1 MKTLF
6 KRSLGFPLLY
16 AIASV
21 GVAQAQD
28 TQSGFT
34 LSGMLGHYQFDNKL
48 ELDGSP
54 FGSVGLG
61 YKFDSPWAVEIAY
74 LNTSTEFSNSGA
86 DLDLE
91 QLRLDVLYHFRR
103 QGNAQ
108 PYLIAG
114 AGNQTIDAGGS
125 WDNTSLNAGFG
136 LNYFVTDGLSV
147 RADVRLF
154 NDVDY
159 EDTSYGL
166 GLGLRYIFGTS
177 QAVSAPK
184 VVTPSDSDKDGV
196 PDSSDQCPNT
206 PKNTTVD
213 ETGCKIVLDE
223 DGDGVPDTNDAC
235 PDTSAGAVVDAQGCY
250 VVITETKEMT
260 MRIEFGNNS
269 AEINPNSVGEIN
281 ELADFMTQYPLTDVV
296 IEGHTD
302 DRGAESYNQQLSEKR
317 AAAVARML
325 IQQFDIDQSRVRS
338 VGYGESQPLVEN
350 NSEAN
355 RAANRRVTAKVSAQ
369 VKTIQK

>member
-1 MKTLF
+1 MNTLF

-16 AIASV
+16 AIASA
-21 GVAQAQD
+21 GIAQAQD
-28 TQSGFT
+28 TQSGVT
-34 LSGMLGHYQFDNKL
+34 ASGMIGHYEFDNKL

-54 FGSVGLG
+54 FGSIALG
-61 YKFDSPWAVEIAY
+61 YKFASPWALELAY
-74 LNTSTEFSNSGA
+74 LQTSTEFSNSDT

-91 QLRLDVLYHFRR
+91 QLRLDLLYHFPR

-108 PYLIAG
+108 PYLVAG
-114 AGNQTIDAGGS
+114 AGNQTMDTGEDF
-125 WDNTSLNAGFG
+125 DNTSVNVGFG

-147 RADVRLF
+147 RADMRLF

-159 EDTSYGL
+159 ENTNYGL
-166 GLGLRYIFGTS
+166 GLGLRYLFGNAQPAST
-177 QAVSAPK
+177 PE
-184 VVTPSDSDKDGV
+184 VVKPRDSDNDGV
-196 PDSSDQCPNT
+196 PDSTDLCPNT
-206 PKNTTVD
+206 PPNTSVD
-213 ETGCKIVLDE
+213 ETGCRIVLDE

-250 VVITETKEMT
+250 VVITETKEVT

-269 AEINPNSVGEIN
+269 AEIKSDSVGEVK
-281 ELADFMTQYPLTDVV
+281 EVADFMTQYPLTEVV
-296 IEGHTD
+296 VEGHTD

-325 IQQFDIDQSRVRS
+325 IQQFDIDESRVSS
-338 VGYGESQPLVEN
+338 VGFGESRPLLDN
-350 NSEAN
+350 SSEAN
-355 RAANRRVTAKVSAQ
+355 RAANRRVTAKVSAK

>member
-1 MKTLF
+1 MNTRF
-6 KRSLGFPLLY
+6 KRSLGFPLLC
-16 AIASV
+16 AIASA

-34 LSGMLGHYQFDNKL
+34 VSGMTGHYEFDNKL

-54 FGSVGLG
+54 FGSIGLG
-61 YKFDSPWAVEIAY
+61 YKFANPWALELAY
-74 LNTSTEFSNSGA
+74 LTTSTEFSNNGT

-91 QLRLDVLYHFRR
+91 QVRLDVLYHFPR
-103 QGNAQ
+103 QGKAQ
-108 PYLIAG
+108 PYLVAG
-114 AGNQTIDAGGS
+114 AGNQTLDTGES
-125 WDNTSLNAGFG
+125 WDNTSLNVGFG
-136 LNYFVTDGLSV
+136 LNYFITDGLSV
-147 RADVRLF
+147 RGDLRLF

-159 EDTSYGL
+159 EDTNYGM
-166 GLGLRYIFGTS
+166 GLGLRYLFGTTPP
-177 QAVSAPK
+177 VSAPK
-184 VVTPSDSDKDGV
+184 IVRPSDSDNDGV

-206 PKNTTVD
+206 PRNTAVD
-213 ETGCKIVLDE
+213 DTGCKIVLDE

-269 AEINPNSVGEIN
+269 AEINPNSVGEIK

-325 IQQFDIDQSRVRS
+325 IQQFDIDESRVSS
-338 VGYGESQPLVEN
+338 VGYGESQPLLDN